1 MDLPDGETRREGGRA
16 AALMRASAVIRGWM
30 SAERRRP
37 PIGCCRD
44 AAAEAAG
51 RRAHSIAAEAI
62 GPSAASG
69 LSGRFAVRGAEAGVA
84 EGGGCDIFMNH
95 LQGRATL
102 TPRVL
107 NERGDIISRV
117 HEDWNM
123 GLFVKIKDPSRFLT
137 LFLIKTLFILNQVS
151 SPQTASPMKQIL
163 INAILDDGY

>member
-84 EGGGCDIFMNH
+84 EGGGAAIF
-95 LQGRATL
+95 L
-102 TPRVL
+102 
-107 NERGDIISRV
+107 
-117 HEDWNM
+117 
-123 GLFVKIKDPSRFLT
+123 
-137 LFLIKTLFILNQVS
+137 
-151 SPQTASPMKQIL
+151 
-163 INAILDDGY
+163 